1 MKGNVVCMAAMGGMD
16 GLGENLGNSA
26 LDFWIKRQFVVL
38 AGWLLAGRF
47 SALVCLA
54 DGEKHDDRSCIAGIF
69 LADRRGGGKR
79 RWLVVSDLRVLSWMA
94 GKSVVVWHG
103 NCIEWFV

>member
-1 MKGNVVCMAAMGGMD
+1 MAAMGGMD
-16 GLGENLGNSA
+16 GLEKTGNSG
-26 LDFWIKRQFVVL
+26 LDFWISGNLWSGR
-38 AGWLLAGRF
+38 WLLAGRF